1 MTLRSQILQ
10 WVWKWLPDECEVRDC
25 CRKGMRGNENIIYPF
40 KDDEM
45 FKDFYIIMCDY
56 CSMRYNRG
64 EVLNVSG
71 TLPKMLVNPKKVV
84 SFETRRKQRR
94 QK

>member
-1 MTLRSQILQ
+1 MGRVRLLE
-10 WVWKWLPDECEVRDC
+10 WLWKWLPDECEVRNC
-25 CRKGMRGNENIIYPF
+25 CRKGVRGNENIIYPF

-45 FKDFYIIMCDY
+45 LKDFYIIMCDY
-56 CSMRYNRG
+56 CTMRYNRG
-64 EVLNVSG
+64 DVLNVSG
-71 TLPKMLVNPKKVV
+71 TLPRMLVNPKKVV

>member
-40 KDDEM
+40 KDDDLL
-45 FKDFYIIMCDY
+45 KDFYIIMCDY

>member
-10 WVWKWLPDECEVRDC
+10 WVWKWLPDNCEVRDC

-40 KDDEM
+40 KDDDLL
-45 FKDFYIIMCDY
+45 KDFYIIMCDY

-71 TLPKMLVNPKKVV
+71 TLPRMLVNPKKVV

>member
-10 WVWKWLPDECEVRDC
+10 WIWKWLPDECEVRDC

-40 KDDEM
+40 KDDDLL
-45 FKDFYIIMCDY
+45 KDFYIIMCDY

-71 TLPKMLVNPKKVV
+71 TLPRMLVNPKKVV